1 MPSSLP
7 CGYKKFVGVNS
18 KAAKQRSLIYTI
30 SKIIFYCIMELT
42 VAQTYPEVNVLESD
56 RS

>member
-18 KAAKQRSLIYTI
+18 KAAKQRSLIYII
-30 SKIIFYCIMELT
+30 SKIIFYFIMELT
-42 VAQTYPEVNVLESD
+42 VAHLRPTNLP
-56 RS
+56 